1 MNAISMTPIGTVRS
15 TRKDL
20 TDDNWLREQTS
31 IELDSTQFSA
41 DALAGLSSF
50 SHVEIVFFMDQA
62 DPAKTERSARHPQD
76 NPTWPRV
83 GIFAQRGK
91 DRPNH
96 IGVTVCKLKRVSD
109 TTLIVEGLDAVDGTP
124 VLDIKP
130 WVAEFAPRG
139 ATHQPSWITELMHGY
154 WESSDA

>member
-1 MNAISMTPIGTVRS
+1 MTPIGIVHS

-20 TDDNWLREQTS
+20 ADDSWLREQTS
-31 IELDSTQFSA
+31 IELDPTQCSA
-41 DALAGLSSF
+41 DALAGLSDF
-50 SHVEIVFFMDQA
+50 SHVEIVFHMDKA
-62 DPAKTERSARHPQD
+62 DPAKVERDARHPRN
-76 NPTWPRV
+76 NPAWPRV

-96 IGVTVCKLKRVSD
+96 IGVTVCQIKKVSG

-139 ATHQPSWITELMHGY
+139 ATHQPTWVSELMHGY
-154 WESSDA
+154 WESSDS

>member
-1 MNAISMTPIGTVRS
+1 MTPIGIVRS

-20 TDDNWLREQTS
+20 ADENWLREHAS
-31 IELDSTQFSA
+31 IELDPVQFSP
-41 DALAGLSSF
+41 DALAGLSDF

-62 DPAKTERSARHPQD
+62 DPAKVERGARHPRD
-76 NPTWPRV
+76 NASWPRV

-96 IGVTVCKLKRVSD
+96 IGVTICRLKAVEGR
-109 TTLIVEGLDAVDGTP
+109 TLVVEGLDALDGTP

-130 WVAEFAPRG
+130 WLAEFGPHG
-139 ATHQPSWITELMHGY
+139 ATHEPTWTTELMHGY